1 MFWCYLDPPGSTE
14 FGWIRIWDLNGSGS
28 GLGDM
33 SGSGS
38 GLGDMSGS
46 GSTALILG
54 VIVETKIQKKDAL
67 IFPIQISVTRDFS
80 LFLEFW
86 EIFNVKMTYT
96 LSS

>member
-1 MFWCYLDPPGSTE
+1 MVCFGAIWIYPDPLNLGGS
-14 FGWIRIWDLNGSGS
+14 GSGGGDLNGS

-33 SGSGS
+33 SG
-38 GLGDMSGS
+38 SGS